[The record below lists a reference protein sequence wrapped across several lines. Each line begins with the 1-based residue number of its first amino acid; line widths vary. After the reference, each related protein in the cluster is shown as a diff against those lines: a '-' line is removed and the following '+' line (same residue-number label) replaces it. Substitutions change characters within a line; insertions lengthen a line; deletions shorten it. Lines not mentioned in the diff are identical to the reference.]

1 MSEGAHPTR
10 SRVCTML
17 AYRPNDIPTALPA
30 IRIATHIEHCNQLVI
45 MEKDSNVIAGRKRC
59 HARIT
64 HDIDLVH
71 QRHLHA

>member
-10 SRVCTML
+10 SRVCSHMAQMTFQ
-17 AYRPNDIPTALPA
+17 LPA

-45 MEKDSNVIAGRKRC
+45 MEKDSNIIAGRKRC
-59 HARIT
+59 HAADARIT

-71 QRHLHA
+71 QRRLHA